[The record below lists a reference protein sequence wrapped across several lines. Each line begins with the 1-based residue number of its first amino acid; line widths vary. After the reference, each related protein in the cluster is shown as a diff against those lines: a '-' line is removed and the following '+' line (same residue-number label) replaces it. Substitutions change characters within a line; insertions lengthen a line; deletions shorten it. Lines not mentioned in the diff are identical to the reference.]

1 MPKRDADDEE
11 GESKALDGAGEGLGG
26 DLLARAIKHCW
37 SDNFLDVFRAY
48 FRKHAEVFE
57 VMAAGKSEEHS
68 LEYQEL
74 FNEYLLIF
82 EGKLEEFIEKEG
94 STINEFYNVIRE
106 HQSNPD
112 PQVQLFINCL
122 LASAD
127 YDSFFNVMKKEAE
140 KSLRKKRQLRQE
152 SKPIAGEGKESESS
166 SPSGVPPVGE
176 GKDSEQDGDRLDEG
190 SHK

>member
-1 MPKRDADDEE
+1 MPKRDSHGDE
-11 GESKALDGAGEGLGG
+11 GESKGQGGGED
-26 DLLARAIKHCW
+26 DLLAKAIKHCW

-57 VMAAGKSEEHS
+57 VMADGKSEEHA

-82 EGKLEEFIEKEG
+82 EGKLEEFIEREG
-94 STINEFYNVIRE
+94 STINDFYNVIRD
-106 HQSNPD
+106 HQTNPD

-140 KSLRKKRQLRQE
+140 KSLRKKRQLGQE
-152 SKPIAGEGKESESS
+152 SKPTAGSEGKESDSV
-166 SPSGVPPVGE
+166 PRGGVPSTGE
-176 GKDSEQDGDRLDEG
+176 GKYSEDDRRHSGER
-190 SHK
+190 SYK

>member
-1 MPKRDADDEE
+1 M
-11 GESKALDGAGEGLGG
+11 
-26 DLLARAIKHCW
+26 
-37 SDNFLDVFRAY
+37 
-48 FRKHAEVFE
+48 
-57 VMAAGKSEEHS
+57 
-68 LEYQEL
+68 
-74 FNEYLLIF
+74 
-82 EGKLEEFIEKEG
+82 
-94 STINEFYNVIRE
+94 
-106 HQSNPD
+106 
-112 PQVQLFINCL
+112 QLFINCL

-190 SHK
+190 SYK